1 MNIQTAIIIIVVIS
15 VNPTFSTEDRY
26 IRQVKDSCFLK
37 GEAFSC
43 IKYKA
48 LKIAKNTFFGDVN
61 NDTLSPNSMI
71 SLVPLDDD
79 TIKNLTQIQDEVDL
93 LPNEHRSFI
102 SEWTEIAKYF
112 VHLVKEFF
120 AMKGLKINLPE
131 GARTI
136 EDQEADDGEL

>member
-1 MNIQTAIIIIVVIS
+1 MHVQTAILIVIVLS
-15 VNPTFSTEDRY
+15 VNSTFSTEDRY

-48 LKIAKNTFFGDVN
+48 LKIAKKTFFDDVN
-61 NDTLSPNSMI
+61 NETLSANSMI

-79 TIKNLTQIQDEVDL
+79 TIKNLTVQDEVDL

-136 EDQEADDGEL
+136 EDQEADDGE